1 MMRNEELLKTLCEM
15 QGIAGY
21 EKNVRAL
28 ICEQTRPYADEI
40 STDAMGNLI
49 VLKKGNGDPAG
60 KKIMLAAHMDEV
72 GFMVKKIESDGR
84 LKVLSVG
91 FNWANAAFNE
101 RVRFANGTVGM
112 VGAMGGSVSDPR
124 DFDKIYI
131 DIGAKSREDA
141 MQCVQVGDVCGYCE
155 PYVELMNGLV
165 CSQSLDNRIGCFQL
179 IEALRENDGSGPND
193 VYYVF
198 TVQEEVG
205 TRGSKPTANRIQP
218 DIGVAVDITPA
229 HDYPGNLEGSN
240 AVGAGTAVKI
250 YDPSV
255 ICDEEVVSAMIECC
269 EKANI
274 RYQRDVIDRGGTDAS
289 SINQAVFGAR
299 TGGIAVATRYPHCQS
314 TVCSKDDIE
323 EGIRLIVEFCKYK
336 FAF

>member
-1 MMRNEELLKTLCEM
+1 MRNERLFKTLCEM
-15 QGIAGY
+15 QGVAGY
-21 EKNVRAL
+21 EKDVRNFIRAQV
-28 ICEQTRPYADEI
+28 EPYADEI
-40 STDAMGNLI
+40 IVDAMGNLI
-49 VLKKGNGDPAG
+49 ALKKGNGAANG

-72 GFMVKKIESDGR
+72 GFMVKKIEGDGR

-112 VGAMGGSVSDPR
+112 FGATGGSVDNPR
-124 DFDKIYI
+124 DFDKLYI
-131 DIGAKSREDA
+131 DIGANSKEDA
-141 MQCVQVGDVCGYCE
+141 MKLVKVGDICGYCE
-155 PYVELMNGLV
+155 PYLNLMNELV

-179 IEALRENDGSGPND
+179 IEAIRENDGKGPND

-218 DIGVAVDITPA
+218 DIGIAVDITPA
-229 HDYPGNLEGSN
+229 HDYPGNLNGSN
-240 AVGAGTAVKI
+240 TVGAGTAVKI

-255 ICDEEVVSAMIECC
+255 ICDEEVVAAMIDCC
-269 EKANI
+269 EKEGI

-289 SINQAVFGAR
+289 SMNQAVFGAR
-299 TGGIAVATRYPHCQS
+299 TGGIGVATRYPHCQS
-314 TVCSKDDIE
+314 SVISKDDVE
-323 EGIRLIVEFCKYK
+323 EGIRLIIAFCNYS